1 MTNAILQVLLNILLV
16 FGGAV
21 VFSIIG
27 VSLLLLGDIYIEK
40 RKERKRNE

>member
-16 FGGAV
+16 FSGAV

-27 VSLLLLGDIYIEK
+27 VSALLGLDYMWK
-40 RKERKRNE
+40 KWKERKKK